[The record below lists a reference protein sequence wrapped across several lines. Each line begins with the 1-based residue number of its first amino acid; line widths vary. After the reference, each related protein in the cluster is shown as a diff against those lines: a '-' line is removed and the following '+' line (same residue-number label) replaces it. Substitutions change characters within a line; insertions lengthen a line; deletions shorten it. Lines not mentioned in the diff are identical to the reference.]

1 MQLWVTVHRF
11 RCRHAPCRRKIFC
24 ERLPQVAR
32 VYGRQTE
39 RASEI
44 IRLIGYV
51 AGGLP
56 GQRLLARLSIATS
69 DDTVTRPAT
78 SAFSGIMRKWAECTV
93 ARKVGPRSEMIAA
106 ASISISAPPPN
117 PTCTSVAAGG

>member
-1 MQLWVTVHRF
+1 VQLWVKVRRF
-11 RCRHAPCRRKIFC
+11 HCRHASCRRKIFC

-32 VYGRQTE
+32 AYGRQTE

-56 GQRLLARLSIATS
+56 AGLVQESKRNREGARGKSPYS
-69 DDTVTRPAT
+69 R
-78 SAFSGIMRKWAECTV
+78 SGR
-93 ARKVGPRSEMIAA
+93 
-106 ASISISAPPPN
+106 
-117 PTCTSVAAGG
+117 